1 MIIFLGVMDSCFA
14 QEWKSYEFANDDM
27 NAGNAATETAG
38 SLVQGYSHM
47 ASSWYYVWDSD
58 W

>member
-1 MIIFLGVMDSCFA
+1 MIIFLGVMDSCFV
-14 QEWKSYEFANDDM
+14 QELKSYEFAKDDM

-38 SLVQGYSHM
+38 ALVQGYSHM
-47 ASSWYYVWDSD
+47 ASSGYYVWDSD